1 MAVLDVKHEETA
13 SLLEELPG
21 EGHLCVTGNAGVEE
35 DVRSF
40 AEKVLE
46 CFGCVDVLVNNA
58 CITRRGILSGCS
70 FEEFNEVLRVGVSAP
85 YLLSLLFRDHFSRG
99 ASIVNIASTRASMS
113 RKDTESYSA
122 AKGALTSLTHAL
134 SMSLS
139 PFGVRVNS
147 VSPGWIDTGLFGVLY
162 PEDAF
167 QHPSGRVGSP
177 EDIVK
182 AGTVGQRLLLMGLRF
197 RHAFLCSCFKQV
209 PCRPDAY
216 YAWNWDNSGRAVR
229 LPP

>member
-1 MAVLDVKHEETA
+1 MSLRHWPRHCGSFRCGGSPGGGLDVKHEETA

-85 YLLSLLFRDHFSRG
+85 YLLSLLFRDHFP
-99 ASIVNIASTRASMS
+99 
-113 RKDTESYSA
+113 A
-122 AKGALTSLTHAL
+122 A
-134 SMSLS
+134 
-139 PFGVRVNS
+139 
-147 VSPGWIDTGLFGVLY
+147 
-162 PEDAF
+162 
-167 QHPSGRVGSP
+167 
-177 EDIVK
+177 
-182 AGTVGQRLLLMGLRF
+182 
-197 RHAFLCSCFKQV
+197 
-209 PCRPDAY
+209 
-216 YAWNWDNSGRAVR
+216 
-229 LPP
+229 LPL